1 MPFDEQDGE
10 DGPSANLDMV
20 VEYNERNVK
29 LWFHVL
35 EDKMRA
41 KGVLRYGQKYHL
53 KWLRIPL
60 KNLRSVQFSFIC

>member
-20 VEYNERNVK
+20 VDYNERNVK

-41 KGVLRYGQKYHL
+41 KGVLRYGHEHQF
-53 KWLRIPL
+53 KWLFL
-60 KNLRSVQFSFIC
+60 LFSAPNWVVKMSM